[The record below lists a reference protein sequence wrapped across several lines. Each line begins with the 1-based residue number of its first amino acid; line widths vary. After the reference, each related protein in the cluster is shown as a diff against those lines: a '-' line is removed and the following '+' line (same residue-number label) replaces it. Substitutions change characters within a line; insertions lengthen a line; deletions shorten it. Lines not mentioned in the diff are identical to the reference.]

1 MIILIK
7 MKINPYLLLIFVPI
21 IFGFLVG
28 SIGKPDEW
36 YEKLKKPL
44 FNPPRIVF
52 PIAWTILYILL
63 GIAYYFGLNNKD
75 FRYFIIPFIHLILNF
90 SYSPMFFYFKK
101 ILGSAILTLI
111 ILIFAIMTM
120 IQFAITNKNLIS
132 VYLMIPYILWLIFA
146 NYLAWSIYKINK

>member
-1 MIILIK
+1 M
-7 MKINPYLLLIFVPI
+7 ND
-21 IFGFLVG
+21 
-28 SIGKPDEW
+28 SE
-36 YEKLKKPL
+36 
-44 FNPPRIVF
+44 
-52 PIAWTILYILL
+52 
-63 GIAYYFGLNNKD
+63 
-75 FRYFIIPFIHLILNF
+75 NF

-120 IQFAITNKNLIS
+120 VQFAITNKNLIS